1 MLTYKVILVAMSTV
15 SGGLLRKP
23 HYPYPLVYV
32 RGGRGQHLVGGPE
45 GKEDR
50 PYEKKDRFKVRQYSL
65 GL

>member
-32 RGGRGQHLVGGPE
+32 RGGGSTQSE
-45 GKEDR
+45 DQKGKRIDHM
-50 PYEKKDRFKVRQYSL
+50 KKKIDSK
-65 GL
+65 